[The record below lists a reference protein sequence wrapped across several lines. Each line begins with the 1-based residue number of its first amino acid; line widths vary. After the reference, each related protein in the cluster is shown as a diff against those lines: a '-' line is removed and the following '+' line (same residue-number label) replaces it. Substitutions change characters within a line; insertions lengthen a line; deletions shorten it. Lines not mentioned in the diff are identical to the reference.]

1 MASATTSNATGIQ
14 LRKRPRP
21 ATPAQLSDNEM
32 LRALREELFTLR
44 EDRRLQQER
53 EAELLTRLQQRDDA
67 LLRFERLSQ
76 LSSSDNIPPTNG
88 VSLAEN
94 SRYELGYKLKPDVYD
109 GSVPLREFLN
119 QFNLISR
126 SNGWSDSAKTVALA
140 SCLRGKAR
148 TVLDGIAEVESFT
161 FSDLK
166 AKLELRFGE
175 ELSAQSYYLQF
186 TNRKQKFGEELAA
199 LGSDLERLAR
209 LAYPECTNEVRD
221 KIACAQ
227 FISALSDGFV
237 KRTLQLEGINSL
249 QLAVQRGI
257 AIKVIQKNSFTQKI
271 SNNYRGKFN
280 FVRERNDEKKNE
292 SKDDTKEKK
301 RFQNFRSKFKNN
313 VECWQCGAKGHYRSE
328 CSLKSEEQGN

>member
-1 MASATTSNATGIQ
+1 
-14 LRKRPRP
+14 
-21 ATPAQLSDNEM
+21 
-32 LRALREELFTLR
+32 
-44 EDRRLQQER
+44 LQQER

-67 LLRFERLSQ
+67 LLRFEQLQ
-76 LSSSDNIPPTNG
+76 LSSSNNIPSNNG

-94 SRYELGYKLKPDVYD
+94 SHFELGFKLKPDIYD

-148 TVLDGIAEVESFT
+148 SVLDGITEIESLT
-161 FSDLK
+161 FLDLK

-186 TNRKQKFGEELAA
+186 TNRKQKYGEELAA

-209 LAYPECTNEVRD
+209 LAYPECSHEIQD

-227 FISALSDGFV
+227 FISALSDGFL

-257 AIKVIQKNSFTQKI
+257 AIKVIQKNSFTQKVG
-271 SNNYRGKFN
+271 NNYRNNYREKFN
-280 FVRERNDEKKNE
+280 FVRKENDKQEDKSKNE
-292 SKDDTKEKK
+292 TKEQKK
-301 RFQNFRSKFKNN
+301 KFQNFRSKFKNF
-313 VECWQCGAKGHYRSE
+313 VECWQCGAKGHYRSD
-328 CSLKSEEQGN
+328 CPSLKSEERGN